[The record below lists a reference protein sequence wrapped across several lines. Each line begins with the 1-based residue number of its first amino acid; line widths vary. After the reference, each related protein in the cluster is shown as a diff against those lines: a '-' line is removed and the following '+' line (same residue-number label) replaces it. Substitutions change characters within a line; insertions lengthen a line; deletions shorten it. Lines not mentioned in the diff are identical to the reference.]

1 MPSRRS
7 VLIGLGGLVAGG
19 GALIGTGAF
28 TTVEAQRTVNVETAG
43 DANAFLGLEAVD
55 RSDTSSATPGTATP
69 SDATQN
75 EYVRETDGT
84 IEINLDGSGDDEDSD
99 DAGAGLNQNAKTTF
113 RNLVTVS
120 NNGTQDIV
128 TLNMYLDVA
137 DNNLGDFTA
146 EEVEGVFGF
155 TVPTGSGSTT
165 VANVS
170 DTSSTNN
177 ILGDGSVPD
186 PLGPGEKFNFGLEVD
201 LLNENGPEDL
211 PNDADY
217 TLIIE
222 ALTENSS

>member
-1 MPSRRS
+1 M
-7 VLIGLGGLVAGG
+7 AGG

-155 TVPTGSGSTT
+155 TVPTGSGSTA

-186 PLGPGEKFNFGLEVD
+186 PLGPGENFNFGLEVD